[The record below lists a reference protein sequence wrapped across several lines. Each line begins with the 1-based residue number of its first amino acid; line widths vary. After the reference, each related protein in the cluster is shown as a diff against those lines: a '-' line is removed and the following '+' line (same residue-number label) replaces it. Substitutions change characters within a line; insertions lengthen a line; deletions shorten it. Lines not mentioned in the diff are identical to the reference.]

1 MSAATGQLKQA
12 IIRVGEGRGFVVER
26 KSGRCVI
33 TAAHCLPWLPPC
45 CACSHLEE
53 RTYHRLLGLLGDHLM
68 FAAECIF
75 ADPVSDIAVL
85 ANPDSQ
91 AFAEDAEAYE
101 ALMENTGSLRIDDM
115 PDEAEAHLLSLD
127 GQWISACASKRG
139 GGIWLSNIRGGSIE
153 GGMSGSP
160 IVIGDAAVG
169 VVCVGGGATGEP
181 QTEGGPQPRLY
192 SHLSFGLLAEL
203 RGQEK

>member
-1 MSAATGQLKQA
+1 
-12 IIRVGEGRGFVVER
+12 
-26 KSGRCVI
+26 
-33 TAAHCLPWLPPC
+33 
-45 CACSHLEE
+45 
-53 RTYHRLLGLLGDHLM
+53 
-68 FAAECIF
+68 
-75 ADPVSDIAVL
+75 
-85 ANPDSQ
+85 
-91 AFAEDAEAYE
+91 
-101 ALMENTGSLRIDDM
+101 MENTGSLRIDDM

-181 QTEGGPQPRLY
+181 QTEGGPNRGSTAICRSDY
-192 SHLSFGLLAEL
+192 SRSFAA
-203 RGQEK
+203 KKNNKV